1 VSVGAE
7 VAALNEDDIPV
18 LCVVEALGGWDV
30 QVPKIVPFL
39 AVPQSERRHI
49 RDAAAGKI
57 DVVRV
62 TIAPHNAFILAA
74 YCSNA

>member
-1 VSVGAE
+1 MGCSGQ
-7 VAALNEDDIPV
+7 N
-18 LCVVEALGGWDV
+18 
-30 QVPKIVPFL
+30 IVPVL

-62 TIAPHNAFILAA
+62 TVAPHNTCILTV
-74 YCSNA
+74 YCSDALASLQDAMSASL